1 MAKTAESN
9 VTFAKIIAGAPT
21 RSHKAGETIFRTGEP
36 GLEAFLVKS
45 GEVEVRV
52 EDRLLERLGPEGLF
66 GEMALIDG
74 WARSATAIAATDV
87 ELAVLSERQ
96 FLSFIALKPQ
106 FAFGIMRVLAQR
118 LRKTTSGT
126 Q

>member
-1 MAKTAESN
+1 MTEPAESN

-21 RSHKAGETIFRTGEP
+21 RSYKAGDTIFRTGEP

-45 GEVEVRV
+45 GQVEIRADDRV
-52 EDRLLERLGPEGLF
+52 LETVGPEGLF

-74 WARSATAIAATDV
+74 WARSASAIAATDV

-96 FLSFIALKPQ
+96 FLSFIALKPH

-118 LRKTTSGT
+118 LRRTTQGT
-126 Q
+126 